1 MRSSILGVL
10 SALTAQGLTLQS
22 REVAEMYRHLLCI
35 SIILVALM
43 ATDAMCGKQVYSLA
57 RVDLR
62 TDADLAKVRS
72 LHLDLVWQE
81 DSYVD
86 VVIQADRQH
95 ILVDAGLTYGIE
107 IEDMTAFY
115 RNRLAG
121 RDDGVG
127 SMGGF
132 RTLDEIYLVMDS
144 IADEH
149 PTIVQPRWSIGQTLE
164 GRDIYVMKISDNPGD
179 DEDEAEI
186 YYNATI
192 HAREVITPEVLIR
205 FMRHLTDNYGTD
217 PMVTFLVD
225 NREMFFTTCQNPDGY
240 QYNVD
245 NDPDGGGMWRK
256 NRRDNGNGTWGV
268 DLNRNYGYMWG
279 YNDDGSSPF
288 GYDETYRGTGPF
300 SEPATQ
306 VVRDFAIS
314 RDFSVV
320 IAYHSWTN
328 AILWPWGYNC
338 SLTPEHHLFLAV
350 GEIAGQFNGYFAAN
364 CCGINGYTGDWYY
377 GDLSEKPKIY
387 EFLVE
392 VGGQSDGF
400 WPPIERITPLV
411 EENIQPNIIYALF
424 AGDTTFLEA
433 PVAPVLAPIGEVT
446 SLPMELNWSHED
458 TVNPAVGFDVWRHSG
473 FERITDDLESPSGDW
488 VADGFVY
495 SSANSHSGD
504 YSYLS
509 PDVVS
514 GNFTLT
520 SVHTTHVRPGDSIV
534 FWIWYDL
541 PEHWTYGFVEVLAD
555 GQDWA
560 SIPGNITTDLDPNG
574 MNPGNGITGTSGGW
588 IQGLFDLA
596 DFEGEV
602 LAYRFHVISCEFTGG
617 TVYVDD
623 IYPLERFEE
632 IVQIAEVHPDTFF
645 TISEIL
651 MGDHYFQ
658 VFAVD
663 AESQRSE
670 GSAMEL
676 AIVNARVIGDADGSG
691 GVDID
696 DVVFLINYIFAS
708 GPAPDP
714 VEVGDADCSGGV
726 DIDDVVWLISY
737 IFSGGNAPGDIDGD
751 GIPDC

>member
-1 MRSSILGVL
+1 MV
-10 SALTAQGLTLQS
+10 
-22 REVAEMYRHLLCI
+22 
-35 SIILVALM
+35 LVALM
-43 ATDAMCGKQVYSLA
+43 AIDATGGEQVYSLA
-57 RVDLR
+57 RIDLR
-62 TDADLAKVRS
+62 TDADLETVRS

-81 DSYVD
+81 DDYVD
-86 VVIQADRQH
+86 AVIQSDRLH
-95 ILVDAGLTYGIE
+95 ILEDAGLSYSIE

-121 RDDGVG
+121 RVDGVG
-127 SMGGF
+127 SMGGY
-132 RTLDEIYLVMDS
+132 RTLDEIYLAMDS
-144 IADEH
+144 IANEN

-164 GRDIYVMKISDNPGD
+164 GRDIFVMKISDNPGD

-205 FMRHLTDNYGTD
+205 FMRHLTDNYGID

-245 NDPDGGGMWRK
+245 NDPNGGGMWRK

-279 YNDDGSSPF
+279 YNDDGSSPS
-288 GYDETYRGTGPF
+288 GIEETYRGTGPF

-306 VVRDFAIS
+306 VVRDFVLT
-314 RDFSVV
+314 RNFNVV
-320 IAYHSWTN
+320 IAYHAWTN

-338 SLTPEHHLFLAV
+338 SPTPEHALFLAV
-350 GEIAGQFNGYFAAN
+350 GQIAAQFNGYFATN

-377 GDLSEKPKIY
+377 GELSEKPKIY
-387 EFLVE
+387 EYLVE
-392 VGGQSDGF
+392 VGGQGDGF

-433 PVAPVLAPIGEVT
+433 PAPPVLAPIGEIT

-458 TVNPAVGFDVWRHSG
+458 TANPAAGFDVWRYSG
-473 FERITDDLESPSGDW
+473 FEKITDDVESVSGYW
-488 VADGFVY
+488 FEDGFVR
-495 SSANSHSGD
+495 SSANSHSGE

-509 PDVVS
+509 PNVV
-514 GNFTLT
+514 GCDFGLT
-520 SVHTTHVRPGDSIV
+520 ATGTTYVGPNDSIT
-534 FWIWYDL
+534 FWIWYDM
-541 PEHWTYGFVEVLAD
+541 PEHWSYGSVEVLT
-555 GQDWA
+555 GGGVWT
-560 SIPGNITTDLDPNG
+560 SIPGNITTDSDPNG

-588 IQGLFDLA
+588 VQGLFDLTE
-596 DFEGEV
+596 FEDEV
-602 LAYRFHVISCEFTGG
+602 IVYRFHVVSSEFTGG
-617 TVYVDD
+617 TMYVDD
-623 IYPLERFEE
+623 IYPVDRFAEV
-632 IVQIAEVHPDTFF
+632 VQIAEVHPDTFF
-645 TISEIL
+645 TISEIV

-670 GSAMEL
+670 GSEMEL

-696 DVVFLINYIFAS
+696 DVVFLINYIFGG

-714 VEVGDADCSGGV
+714 LEVGDADCSGGV
-726 DIDDVVWLISY
+726 DIDDVVYLINY

-751 GIPDC
+751 GMPDC